1 MNALCAKWTAINHA
15 TNPEHFC
22 KSNLNMFS
30 YLLTCKIATKW
41 TTQFVKMKRIFASF
55 SVAYNYHWEIHIFS
69 KHKLSISRATEH
81 RMCSY
86 NIVKAFHQIHCINS
100 FEVTF
105 KTRNGTC
112 VSDLMWQVL
121 YIYTKL

>member
-1 MNALCAKWTAINHA
+1 MDHSICENEKN
-15 TNPEHFC
+15 FC
-22 KSNLNMFS
+22 FFFCCIQLSLRN
-30 YLLTCKIATKW
+30 T
-41 TTQFVKMKRIFASF
+41 
-55 SVAYNYHWEIHIFS
+55 HFS

-100 FEVTF
+100 FEVTY
-105 KTRNGTC
+105 KTRSGMC